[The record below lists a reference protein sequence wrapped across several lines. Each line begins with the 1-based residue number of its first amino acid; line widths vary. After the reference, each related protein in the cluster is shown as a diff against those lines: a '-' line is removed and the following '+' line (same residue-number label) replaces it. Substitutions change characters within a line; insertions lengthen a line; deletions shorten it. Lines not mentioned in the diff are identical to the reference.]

1 VPLLNPKSAID
12 NYVRKFS
19 EDKETE
25 RTENTVKEL
34 IAAFPKN
41 EKIEHILR

>member
-1 VPLLNPKSAID
+1 MLNPKSAID
-12 NYVRKFS
+12 NYVKKFS
-19 EDKETE
+19 EVDETE

-41 EKIEHILR
+41 